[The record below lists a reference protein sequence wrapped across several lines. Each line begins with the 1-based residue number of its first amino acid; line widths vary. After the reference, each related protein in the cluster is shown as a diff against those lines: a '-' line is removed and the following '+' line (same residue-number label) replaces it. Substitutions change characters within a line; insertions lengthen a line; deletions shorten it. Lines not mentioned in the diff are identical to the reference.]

1 MNIKTFSRLFIATI
15 LFTLAACGQKASN
28 DNRYHS
34 IRPGEVWLDT
44 NGNPIQAHGFQVFYE
59 DEDSMYYWYG
69 ENKEFTTLGSNVWTW
84 GIRAYRSR
92 DFYNWDD
99 LGLIIPPDTLNA
111 TSPLHFSQT
120 LDRPHM
126 LYNKVTRKWV
136 CWIKSMDTDGYFV
149 IMQADR
155 FTGPYEYVKS
165 LKPEGFGVG
174 DFDMWSDPTTGQGY
188 VWFERPHCE
197 LICAE
202 LTPDYLGTNGKYSVH
217 FPDQHVPY
225 TREAPSH
232 FYRDGKHY
240 LFTSGTTGYTPNPS
254 RVCVFTDPHGEYTDL
269 GDPHVNDSTASSFC
283 SQITSVIRIPGK
295 KDLYVSLADRWLPQ
309 LAGTQIPR
317 ERAKWY
323 AEEFKD
329 HKAFD
334 RDFSTPQVKDKRNMV
349 RDEWETTRD
358 ATYVFLPVTF
368 DKNGRPTIEWR
379 DEWCLEDYK

>member
-1 MNIKTFSRLFIATI
+1 MKTKTTAIM
-15 LFTLAACGQKASN
+15 LALLTCCLTSCKQSVSEVQQYN
-28 DNRYHS
+28 S
-34 IRPGEVWLDT
+34 IHPGEVWLDT
-44 NGNPIQAHGFQVFYE
+44 SGKPIQAHGFQVFFQ
-59 DEDSMYYWYG
+59 DSVYYWYG

-84 GIRAYRSR
+84 GIRAYRST
-92 DFYNWDD
+92 DFYNWED
-99 LGLIIPPDTLNA
+99 LGLIIKPDTVNP
-111 TSPLHFSQT
+111 TSPLHFAQT
-120 LDRPHM
+120 LDRPHI
-126 LYNKVTRKWV
+126 LHNPRTSKWV

-149 IMQADR
+149 IMQADK
-155 FTGPYEYVKS
+155 FTGPYKYVKS

-174 DFDMWSDPTTGQGY
+174 DFDMYCDPETNQGY

-202 LTPDYLGTNGKYSVH
+202 LTDDFLGVTEKYSVH
-217 FPDQHVPY
+217 FPGQHVPF

-232 FYRDGKHY
+232 FVRDGKHY

-254 RVCVFTDPHGEYTDL
+254 RVCSFYDYHGEYTDL

-283 SQITSVIRIPGK
+283 SQITSVIQILGK

-323 AEEFKD
+323 AEEFKN

-334 RDFSTPQVKDKRNMV
+334 RDFTVPQVKDKRDMV
-349 RDEWETTRD
+349 RDEWETTKD

-368 DKNGRPTIEWR
+368 DANGKPTIEWR
-379 DEWCLEDYK
+379 DEWRIEDFE

>member
-1 MNIKTFSRLFIATI
+1 
-15 LFTLAACGQKASN
+15 
-28 DNRYHS
+28 
-34 IRPGEVWLDT
+34 
-44 NGNPIQAHGFQVFYE
+44 
-59 DEDSMYYWYG
+59 
-69 ENKEFTTLGSNVWTW
+69 
-84 GIRAYRSR
+84 
-92 DFYNWDD
+92 
-99 LGLIIPPDTLNA
+99 
-111 TSPLHFSQT
+111 
-120 LDRPHM
+120 
-126 LYNKVTRKWV
+126 
-136 CWIKSMDTDGYFV
+136 
-149 IMQADR
+149 MQ
-155 FTGPYEYVKS
+155 G
-165 LKPEGFGVG
+165 
-174 DFDMWSDPTTGQGY
+174 
-188 VWFERPHCE
+188 
-197 LICAE
+197 
-202 LTPDYLGTNGKYSVH
+202 
-217 FPDQHVPY
+217 
-225 TREAPSH
+225 EAPSH

-334 RDFSTPQVKDKRNMV
+334 RDFSTPQVKDKRNMI

-379 DEWCLEDYK
+379 DEWRLEDFR

>member
-1 MNIKTFSRLFIATI
+1 MKTRPLCRLLLAPALIA
-15 LFTLAACGQKASN
+15 LVACGQQAS
-28 DNRYHS
+28 DDTAYHS

-44 NGNPIQAHGFQVFYE
+44 NGKPIQAHGFQVFCH
-59 DEDSMYYWYG
+59 DSVYYWYG
-69 ENKEFTTLGSNVWTW
+69 ENKAFTTLGSNVWTW
-84 GIRAYRSR
+84 GIRAYRST
-92 DFYNWDD
+92 DFYKWEDM
-99 LGLIIPPDTLNA
+99 GLIIPPDTINP
-111 TSPLHFSQT
+111 TSPLHYSQT
-120 LDRPHM
+120 LDRPHI
-126 LYNKVTRKWV
+126 LHNPRTSKWV

-149 IMQADR
+149 IMQADDFR
-155 FTGPYEYVKS
+155 GPYKYVKS

-174 DFDMWSDPTTGQGY
+174 DFDMWCDPETGQGY

-202 LTPDYLGTNGKYSVH
+202 LTDDFLGVTDKYSVH
-217 FPDQHVPY
+217 FPNQHVPY

-232 FYRDGKHY
+232 FVRDGKHY

-317 ERAKWY
+317 RRAQWY

-329 HKAFD
+329 HKPFD
-334 RDFSTPQVKDKRNMV
+334 RDYTTPQVKDKRNML
-349 RDEWETTRD
+349 RNEWETTCN

-368 DKNGRPTIEWR
+368 SADGRPTIQWR
-379 DEWCLEDYK
+379 DEWRLDEFDD

>member
-1 MNIKTFSRLFIATI
+1 M
-15 LFTLAACGQKASN
+15 
-28 DNRYHS
+28 
-34 IRPGEVWLDT
+34 
-44 NGNPIQAHGFQVFYE
+44 
-59 DEDSMYYWYG
+59 
-69 ENKEFTTLGSNVWTW
+69 
-84 GIRAYRSR
+84 
-92 DFYNWDD
+92 
-99 LGLIIPPDTLNA
+99 
-111 TSPLHFSQT
+111 
-120 LDRPHM
+120 
-126 LYNKVTRKWV
+126 
-136 CWIKSMDTDGYFV
+136 
-149 IMQADR
+149 
-155 FTGPYEYVKS
+155 
-165 LKPEGFGVG
+165 
-174 DFDMWSDPTTGQGY
+174 
-188 VWFERPHCE
+188 WFERPHCE

-202 LTPDYLGTNGKYSVH
+202 LTPDYLGTN
-217 FPDQHVPY
+217 
-225 TREAPSH
+225 
-232 FYRDGKHY
+232 
-240 LFTSGTTGYTPNPS
+240 GTTGYTPNPS

-283 SQITSVIRIPGK
+283 SQITSVIRIAGK

-379 DEWCLEDYK
+379 DEWRLEDYK

>member
-1 MNIKTFSRLFIATI
+1 
-15 LFTLAACGQKASN
+15 
-28 DNRYHS
+28 
-34 IRPGEVWLDT
+34 
-44 NGNPIQAHGFQVFYE
+44 
-59 DEDSMYYWYG
+59 MYYWYG

-99 LGLIIPPDTLNA
+99 LGLIIPSDTLNA

-120 LDRPHM
+120 LDRPHI
-126 LYNKVTRKWV
+126 LYNKVTHKWV

-174 DFDMWSDPTTGQGY
+174 DFDMWSDPKTGQGY

-269 GDPHVNDSTASSFC
+269 GDPHVNDTTASSFC

-368 DKNGRPTIEWR
+368 DKNGRPTIEWL
-379 DEWCLEDYK
+379 DEWRLEDYK